1 MGEYQIGEMKDSS
14 ELLKRKERPLL
25 IYRNFVDV
33 FVSRKG
39 DKLYFIFVLVSTFH
53 MSNRMMHENVV
64 GQRMKSFNF
73 IKQLGSGAWAVVY
86 ECYDERNNSTV
97 AIKAIPR
104 ILMKQTPK
112 LEELVKTEINVLK
125 ECHNENVIR
134 YVDSFSNE
142 KTQFIAMEYCNGGD
156 LEVYLE
162 RKKRL
167 TEDEATTFL
176 KQIINGFKGLHE
188 VNAMHRDFKVANVL
202 LHDGCCKIADLGFAK
217 QF

>member
-73 IKQLGSGAWAVVY
+73 IKQLGRTIGNIHVAVVNGV
-86 ECYDERNNSTV
+86 ERS
-97 AIKAIPR
+97 R
-104 ILMKQTPK
+104 
-112 LEELVKTEINVLK
+112 E
-125 ECHNENVIR
+125 
-134 YVDSFSNE
+134 
-142 KTQFIAMEYCNGGD
+142 
-156 LEVYLE
+156 
-162 RKKRL
+162 
-167 TEDEATTFL
+167 
-176 KQIINGFKGLHE
+176 
-188 VNAMHRDFKVANVL
+188 
-202 LHDGCCKIADLGFAK
+202 
-217 QF
+217 